1 MENRSEEYLLFSKE
15 RQVCW
20 PHDKMV
26 VTVVRESP
34 SFKYSRHFE
43 IGPLVLDISFLRN
56 NRVSLL
62 VTRDRVTVE
71 IYQVNNSVS
80 IVYFFDNCSVIVS
93 ISQQK

>member
-1 MENRSEEYLLFSKE
+1 M
-15 RQVCW
+15 CW

-34 SFKYSRHFE
+34 AFKYSRHFE

-62 VTRDRVTVE
+62 VTREGVTVE
-71 IYQVNNSVS
+71 IYQVNNLESF
-80 IVYFFDNCSVIVS
+80 VYFVDNCSVIIS